1 MEVDI
6 DKLAL
11 LARIKL
17 SSEEKAKFQKEFGAI
32 LGYVSKLK
40 KIDVSGIS
48 DVEASQTTDIK
59 NIMRE
64 DGEKIV
70 AESFSEELMK
80 EVPSIENGFV
90 KVSHILE

>member
-1 MEVDI
+1 MKVDI

-17 SSEEKAKFQKEFGAI
+17 TSEEKEKFQKEFGAI

-40 KIDVSGIS
+40 EADVKNMDDEKTGIIDGL
-48 DVEASQTTDIK
+48 E

-64 DGEKIV
+64 DENHYKAGE
-70 AESFSEELMK
+70 FSEDLLKQAPLVEK
-80 EVPSIENGFV
+80 GYV
-90 KVSHILE
+90 KVKHILE